1 MYIETINNG
10 SHTFKVGESV
20 GARVVYKEKKAT
32 LIMVLYDKVDEDIF
46 FIGTCLKN
54 AASNEIVQFSSLLKN
69 ET

>member
-1 MYIETINNG
+1 
-10 SHTFKVGESV
+10 
-20 GARVVYKEKKAT
+20 
-32 LIMVLYDKVDEDIF
+32 MVLYDKVDEDIF